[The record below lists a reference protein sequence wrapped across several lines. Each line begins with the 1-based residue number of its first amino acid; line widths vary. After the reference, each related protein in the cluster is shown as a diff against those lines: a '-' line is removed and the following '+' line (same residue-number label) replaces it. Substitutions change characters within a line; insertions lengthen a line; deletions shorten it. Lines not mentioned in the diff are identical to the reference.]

1 MSIDKR
7 FPKKKPI
14 FLIFMFSKQ
23 VTSKDQEMGEMEFKA
38 HGPIY
43 GDERIRAGGRDGNFT
58 NLMHIFLQTGKCQ
71 FASTS
76 V

>member
-1 MSIDKR
+1 
-7 FPKKKPI
+7 
-14 FLIFMFSKQ
+14 MFSKQ

-43 GDERIRAGGRDGNFT
+43 GDERIRAGGREGNFT